1 MPKPE
6 LNWTVASLAQLG
18 NIFPEGVGRKWT
30 VRFIE
35 KHSEQLKVYNL
46 HPLKTIRGHAVNPTT
61 NKAWFDLLGKVL
73 ETGDDGEPI
82 APECLWAVDEVRFQP
97 EIGPS
102 TE

>member
-1 MPKPE
+1 MHG
-6 LNWTVASLAQLG
+6 TAG
-18 NIFPEGVGRKWT
+18 NIFPEEGVGRKWA

-35 KHSEQLKVYNL
+35 KYSEILKAYNPHL
-46 HPLKTIRGHAVNPTT
+46 LETIRGCAVNPTT

-73 ETGDDGEPI
+73 EMGDDGEPI
-82 APECLWAVDEVRFQP
+82 APECLWAVYEVGGQP